1 MKLKIA
7 LIASLTFATAHAL
20 AANVPVASQSGTI
33 TLKGNI
39 YTSGC
44 TIEPSAGS
52 STTMKIPTT
61 YASDY
66 AKGDM
71 SPLSTPSTTSGTV
84 QFSCPTTA
92 GVMFRVDGVAD
103 TADPALF
110 QVTPGTGK
118 AAGVALKII
127 ASSGQSGS
135 SVKDIVMVPNQLN
148 SQVFPTLSG
157 TSKTIAATFK
167 TQAVAV
173 ADKVTAGDLST
184 TLTWTAIYN

>member
-7 LIASLTFATAHAL
+7 LILSLTFASVHAL
-20 AANVPVASQSGTI
+20 AANVPAASQSGTI
-33 TLKGNI
+33 TVKGSI

-44 TIEPSAGS
+44 TIDSTVGS

-61 YASDY
+61 FAADY

-71 SPLSTPSTTSGTV
+71 SPLSTLSPTSGTV
-84 QFSCPTTA
+84 QFSCPTTG
-92 GVMFRVDGVAD
+92 GVTFRVDGVAD
-103 TADPALF
+103 ATDPALF

-118 AAGVALKII
+118 AAGVALKIL

-148 SQVFPTLSG
+148 SQVFPTQSG
-157 TSKTIAATFK
+157 TSKVVAATFK

-173 ADKVTAGDLST
+173 NDKVTAGDLST